1 MPQAAASSTGAV
13 LALPVRD
20 EVTNL
25 GTVATLARSCVAAG
39 LVDRVLVLD
48 GGSTDGSQA
57 RARALGLEVVEAA
70 ALEPTGPVRGKGD
83 GVWRLLG
90 ALDPATV
97 DALVLIDGDVVGLS
111 ASSVAALLAALTERP
126 DVVLVKGACRRLTG
140 ADADRPGWRSGRVSE
155 LVARPLLA
163 ALAPGLERLID
174 PLSGQVA
181 FDLGAVRRLPIASGY
196 GLELAMLL
204 AVHDHHG
211 PDAIAEVE
219 LEAIRHRQKDVDE
232 LAPVARDVMTVAL
245 ARLGVP
251 HPDPEA
257 PVTLPP
263 WSGRRA
269 HGRRE
274 QA

>member
-1 MPQAAASSTGAV
+1 M

-20 EVTNL
+20 EVANLTN
-25 GTVATLARSCVAAG
+25 VAALAAACLADG

-48 GGSTDGSQA
+48 GGSTDGSPA
-57 RARALGLEVVEAA
+57 RARELGLEVVDAA
-70 ALEPTGPVRGKGD
+70 SLAPMGPVRGKGD

-90 ALDPATV
+90 ALDPGDA

-111 ASSVAALLAALTERP
+111 ASSVAALLGALGARP
-126 DVVLVKGACRRLTG
+126 GVVLAKGVCRRVVDG
-140 ADADRPGWRSGRVSE
+140 AAAGPGWRSGRVSE

-163 ALAPGLERLID
+163 ALAPGLERLAD

-181 FDLGAVRRLPIASGY
+181 LDLGAVRRLPLASGY

-204 AVHDHHG
+204 AVHDRHG
-211 PDAIAEVE
+211 PSAIVEVE

-232 LAPVARDVMTVAL
+232 LAPVARDVLTVAL
-245 ARLGVP
+245 ARLGVV

-257 PVTLPP
+257 PVALPARGGADP
-263 WSGRRA
+263 SPPEVHA
-269 HGRRE
+269 
-274 QA
+274 